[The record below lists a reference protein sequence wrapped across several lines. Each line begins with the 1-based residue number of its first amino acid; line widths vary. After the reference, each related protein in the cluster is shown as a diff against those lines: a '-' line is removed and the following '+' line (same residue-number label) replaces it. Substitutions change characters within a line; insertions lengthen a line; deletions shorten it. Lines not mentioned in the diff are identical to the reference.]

1 MKKNSDALNCSLAET
16 AITTA
21 SHRGGG
27 HKGVAVGHDIDPQA
41 TLRALLPGAK
51 LTITALH
58 NVPELRLWLIDP
70 AGMHAPLSEQE
81 VDAVFTTPPYW
92 CFCWGSGKALA
103 AYILREISAS
113 ITGATVLDFGC
124 GSGVAG
130 IAAALA
136 GARRVIA
143 CDSDPVALASAAR
156 NAELNGVELTY
167 SADVFAVKERVDYLF
182 AADVFYDRENFSL
195 LQRFRQLARRV
206 IIADSRVSDFA
217 ADGYTQFRRRWSVTQ
232 PDLGEPP
239 QVAQVAFYGA
249 SGNL

>member
-1 MKKNSDALNCSLAET
+1 MKKNSDALKYGLAET

-21 SHRGGG
+21 HQGGG
-27 HKGVAVGHDIDPQA
+27 DDVGIAVGDNIDPQA
-41 TLRALLPGAK
+41 TLRVLLPGAK
-51 LTITALH
+51 LTITTLH

-81 VDAVFTTPPYW
+81 VGAVFTTPPYW
-92 CFCWGSGKALA
+92 CFRWGSGKALA
-103 AYILREISAS
+103 EYILREMPAN

-124 GSGVAG
+124 GSGVAA

-156 NAELNGVELTY
+156 NAELNGVELSYAT
-167 SADVFAVKERVDYLF
+167 DVFAVKERVDYLF
-182 AADVFYDRENFSL
+182 AADVLYDRENFSL
-195 LQRFRQLARRV
+195 LQRFRRLARRV

-217 ADGYTQFRRRWSVTQ
+217 AEGYTQFKRQCSVTQ

-239 QVAQVAFYGA
+239 QVAQVVFYGA
-249 SGNL
+249 SGTF